1 MARQDLETEYIV
13 TQEAYNKAYN
23 SLPQSG
29 TEGEKAQSIKITAKQ
44 YRLNVSQT
52 VNAGKW
58 VMWAISDE
66 SFEFTWVNG
75 VWSPP
80 ANLVVLNK

>member
-13 TQEAYNKAYN
+13 TQEAYNKAYD
-23 SLPQSG
+23 SLPQIG
-29 TEGEKAQSIKITAKQ
+29 TEGEKAQSIKMTAKQ

-58 VMWAISDE
+58 VMWAISNE

-75 VWSPP
+75 VWQPP